1 MGSDLPYMAAVN
13 TKHVI
18 LDERDAYGMRPLI
31 VVHPILPM
39 GLASPCDGG
48 ARRYPH
54 SR

>member
-1 MGSDLPYMAAVN
+1 MGSDPPNMAAVV

-31 VVHPILPM
+31 VMNSRVTI
-39 GLASPCDGG
+39 GLALPGAGG
-48 ARRYPH
+48 SRRYPH